1 MLLASAKCA
10 GVAGCCTLSRMKN
23 IRLLILV
30 VALVL
35 PATQIA
41 TQRAPDASLMDEI
54 NRIKAVDN
62 HTHVPRVVGPG
73 EKDDDYDALPCSGYL
88 EPSPDPV
95 MARPENPL
103 FLEAWQKIYGYK
115 YDDRSPE
122 HISGLLTTKQK
133 IARQEGDNFPTWVLD
148 QLGIEYMLANRV
160 AMGRGLK
167 TPRFLW
173 VPFDDA
179 LMLPLGA
186 EAMADTPDRR
196 FFYQREAMLQERY
209 RKESNVQGTP
219 PTLDEYVA
227 SVVVP
232 TFDRQKKAG
241 AVAVK
246 FEAAYLRS
254 LNFAEPQQEEARSV
268 YARYARQGSPSKPEY
283 LKIQDYLFRVIAR
296 GAGRQGLAVHIHT
309 GAGCGGYFN
318 LGGSNPS
325 LLDSVL
331 NDASLRKTNFVLVH
345 GGAGPYTKVTSFQL
359 SKPNVY
365 ADFSEQDW
373 LISPRMLSLVLR
385 DWLEWYPEKVLFGTD
400 LFPGAAEIDWP
411 EIGYMTSVTGRRALA
426 LALTGMVDDGEITH
440 DRAVELARM
449 VLRENAM
456 KLYGLPK

>member
-1 MLLASAKCA
+1 MKKVVLLSLVATACLWKQLAAQGVPDARLLA
-10 GVAGCCTLSRMKN
+10 
-23 IRLLILV
+23 
-30 VALVL
+30 
-35 PATQIA
+35 
-41 TQRAPDASLMDEI
+41 EI
-54 NRIKAVDN
+54 SKIKAVDN
-62 HTHVPRVVGPG
+62 HTHVPKVVGPG

-95 MARPENPL
+95 MARPENSL
-103 FLEAWQKIYGYK
+103 FLEAWQRIYGYK
-115 YDDRSPE
+115 HDDRSPE
-122 HISGLLTTKQK
+122 HISELLATKQK
-133 IARQEGDNFPTWVLD
+133 VARQEGDNFPTWVLD

-167 TPRFLW
+167 APRFLW

-179 LMLPLGA
+179 LMLPLSA

-232 TFDRQKKAG
+232 TLDRQKKAG

-254 LNFAEPQQEEARSV
+254 LNFAEPQPEEARSL
-268 YARYARQGSPSKPEY
+268 YARYAKQSSPTKPEY

-296 GAGRQGLAVHIHT
+296 EAGRQGLAVHIHT

-331 NDASLRKTNFVLVH
+331 NDSSLRKTNFVLVH

-373 LISPRMLSLVLR
+373 LISSRALSVVLR

-400 LFPGAAEIDWP
+400 LFPGSAEIDWP
-411 EIGYMTSVTGRRALA
+411 EIGYMTSMTGRKALTQ
-426 LALTGMVDDGEITH
+426 ALTGMMEDGEITR
-440 DRAVELARM
+440 DRALELARM